1 MKKIIT
7 LFGILLVVGGLAYH
21 FAALQIFD
29 ALVPKDESSIR
40 WQTDMAYGPD
50 ARQKLDIYMP
60 RQHNGPLPMVLFV
73 HGGSWK
79 EGNKNGYA
87 FAGRALAAKGYMTL
101 VINYRLHPKDR
112 YPAFVEDVA
121 MALRWAAENGQSLGG
136 DPKRLFAMGHSA
148 GAYNIA
154 QAVLDENYSAGRPKL
169 SGVITLAGPFDFLPL
184 DSPITIEVFGKVPDL
199 PATQP
204 VNHARADA
212 PPFLLLHGSA
222 DTTVFRAMPR
232 HYRKLCKKWV
242 LRRRSNSTKA
252 SLTLAFC
259 SPSQNHSAKPRCW
272 TTLFSLSK
280 ISLNNRPRLGVV
292 VNHVRWIKSAHM
304 V

>member
-60 RQHNGPLPMVLFV
+60 RESSGLLPMVLFV

-101 VINYRLHPKDR
+101 VMNYRLHPKDR

-121 MALRWAAENGQSLGG
+121 LALRWAAENGQSLSG

-154 QAVLDENYSAGRPKL
+154 QAVLDENYASGRPKL
-169 SGVITLAGPFDFLPL
+169 AGVITLAGPFDFLPL
-184 DSPITIEVFGKVPDL
+184 DSPTTIEVFGKVPDL
-199 PATQP
+199 AATQP
-204 VNHARADA
+204 VNHVRADA

-222 DTTVFRAMPR
+222 DTTVFPR
-232 HYRKLCKKWV
+232 NATALQ
-242 LRRRSNSTKA
+242 KA
-252 SLTLAFC
+252 LQKVGVEATLKIYEGVSHAGILLAL
-259 SPSQNHSAKPRCW
+259 AKPLRK
-272 TTLFSLSK
+272 TPVLDDAVQF
-280 ISLNNRPRLGVV
+280 
-292 VNHVRWIKSAHM
+292 IKDKFQ
-304 V
+304 

>member
-40 WQTDMAYGPD
+40 WQTDMANGPD

-87 FAGRALAAKGYMTL
+87 FAGRALSAKGYMTL
-101 VINYRLHPKDR
+101 VMNYRLHPKDR

-121 MALRWAAENGQSLGG
+121 LALRWAAENGQSLGG

-154 QAVLDENYSAGRPKL
+154 QAVLDQNFAAGRPKL
-169 SGVITLAGPFDFLPL
+169 AGVITLAGPFDFLPL

-199 PATQP
+199 AATQP
-204 VNHARADA
+204 VNHVRADA

-222 DTTVFRAMPR
+222 DTTVFPR
-232 HYRKLCKKWV
+232 NATALQ
-242 LRRRSNSTKA
+242 KA
-252 SLTLAFC
+252 LQKVGVEATLKIYEGVSHAGILLAL
-259 SPSQNHSAKPRCW
+259 AKPLRK
-272 TTLFSLSK
+272 TPVLDDAVQF
-280 ISLNNRPRLGVV
+280 
-292 VNHVRWIKSAHM
+292 IKDKSQ
-304 V
+304 

>member
-7 LFGILLVVGGLAYH
+7 LFGILLIVGGLAYH
-21 FAALQIFD
+21 FAALQIFN
-29 ALVPKDESSIR
+29 ALVPKDDGSIL
-40 WQTDMAYGPD
+40 WQSDMAYGPD

-87 FAGRALAAKGYMTL
+87 FAGRALSAKGYMTL
-101 VINYRLHPKDR
+101 VMNYRLHPKDR

-121 MALRWAAENGQSLGG
+121 LALRWAAENGQSLGG

-154 QAVLDENYSAGRPKL
+154 QAVLDENYASGRPKL
-169 SGVITLAGPFDFLPL
+169 AGVITLAGPFDFLPL

-199 PATQP
+199 AATQP

-222 DTTVFRAMPR
+222 DTTVFPR
-232 HYRKLCKKWV
+232 NATALQ
-242 LRRRSNSTKA
+242 KA
-252 SLTLAFC
+252 LQKVGVEATLKIYEGVSHAGILLAL
-259 SPSQNHSAKPRCW
+259 AKPLRK
-272 TTLFSLSK
+272 TPVLDDAVQF
-280 ISLNNRPRLGVV
+280 
-292 VNHVRWIKSAHM
+292 IKDKSQ
-304 V
+304 

>member
-50 ARQKLDIYMP
+50 ARQKVDIYMP
-60 RQHNGPLPMVLFV
+60 RESSGLLPMVLFV

-101 VINYRLHPKDR
+101 VMNYRLHPKDR

-121 MALRWAAENGQSLGG
+121 LALRWAAENGQSLGG

-154 QAVLDENYSAGRPKL
+154 QAVLDEKYASGRPKL
-169 SGVITLAGPFDFLPL
+169 AGVITLAGPFDFLPL

-199 PATQP
+199 AATQP

-222 DTTVFRAMPR
+222 DTTVFPR
-232 HYRKLCKKWV
+232 NATALQ
-242 LRRRSNSTKA
+242 KA
-252 SLTLAFC
+252 LQKVGVEATLKIYDGVSHAGILLAL
-259 SPSQNHSAKPRCW
+259 AKPLRK
-272 TTLFSLSK
+272 TPVLDDAVQF
-280 ISLNNRPRLGVV
+280 
-292 VNHVRWIKSAHM
+292 IKDKSQ
-304 V
+304 